1 MDFAEGCCKQGIMQS
16 VETGSP
22 IVMAVNIDRSGT
34 EVVLL
39 AAESTLTISRTGLA
53 HGVFG

>member
-39 AAESTLTISRTGLA
+39 AAESTLTNSRTGLE
-53 HGVFG
+53 HWVFG